1 MQSTGFFTGWKK
13 TSPDKCFIFP
23 LEKLC
28 CHLTVSLQLI
38 PRISQTCAG
47 NLASRPK
54 RGKNYVGR
62 FLSKF
67 PSDRESREELI
78 ESERFRNFFETV
90 FFGGKGMNFF
100 GCFANRDGATI
111 YYFLSKRQKS
121 HFVGQKKSLH
131 WNGLINRW
139 SKMSG
144 PKQVWNIDFL
154 VQIKLISLFL
164 WLFLDKIRM
173 NTSSVNCDTR
183 VYQNITPPGSF

>member
-1 MQSTGFFTGWKK
+1 MQDWNFKALSTVSNQTSSGS
-13 TSPDKCFIFP
+13 TSPRCSLLDFSLAEKKLHQTNASFF
-23 LEKLC
+23 LRKLC

-131 WNGLINRW
+131 
-139 SKMSG
+139 
-144 PKQVWNIDFL
+144 
-154 VQIKLISLFL
+154 
-164 WLFLDKIRM
+164 
-173 NTSSVNCDTR
+173 
-183 VYQNITPPGSF
+183 